1 MTLDVQFMTMI
12 SMILGGFYLGLALET
27 FRRFSFAWKN
37 NTFLLYFMEICF
49 WLTQSFILFYLLF
62 RVNGGDI
69 RLYVIIASFFGFAAY
84 KALASKVYVRILE
97 RLITIGN
104 SIYRFSIKLFNG
116 IIITP
121 IKFII
126 HFVINLL
133 KWVVKGIIAILTFL
147 LTIIFGPILWLLK
160 KVYHLLP
167 KRVHNILYKLVGLY
181 STIENI
187 TIKVAR
193 FLKIKRR

>member
-62 RVNGGDI
+62 RVHGGDI
-69 RLYVIIASFFGFAAY
+69 RLCVFIASFFGFAAD
-84 KALASKVYVRILE
+84 KALASKVHVRILE
-97 RLITIGN
+97 RLITIGT
-104 SIYRFSIKLFNG
+104 SIYRFSIKLFHR
-116 IIITP
+116 IILAP

-126 HFVINLL
+126 HFVIALL
-133 KWVVKGIIAILTFL
+133 KRVVKEIIAILTFL
-147 LTIIFGPILWLLK
+147 VTIICGPRLWLLK
-160 KVYHLLP
+160 KVYHL
-167 KRVHNILYKLVGLY
+167 
-181 STIENI
+181 
-187 TIKVAR
+187 
-193 FLKIKRR
+193 